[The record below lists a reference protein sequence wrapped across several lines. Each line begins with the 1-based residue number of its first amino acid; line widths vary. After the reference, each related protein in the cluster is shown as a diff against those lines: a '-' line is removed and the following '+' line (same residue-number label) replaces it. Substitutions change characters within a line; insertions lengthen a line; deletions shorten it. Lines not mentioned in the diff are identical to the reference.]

1 MQSLKSVGFSHV
13 VGCVAGKPLHHTIRV
28 HNCFALETLKS
39 VSWSSKSKGKEG
51 IISSP
56 NFLFNKK
63 TILRLLNLQRQ
74 CQRFSRQERFSMKK
88 HNRYLF
94 SKRTRLLL
102 ALEKF
107 YSAGVVTYDRRIGN
121 RRQFKKELTSFNN

>member
-88 HNRYLF
+88 HNRYL
-94 SKRTRLLL
+94 
-102 ALEKF
+102 EKF